1 MKFFDRENELGR
13 LADIE
18 RCSRQNAQFTVLTG
32 RRRVGKTSL
41 LLKAFAKT
49 DFAYLFV
56 ERKSEKDLCQ
66 TFKAELEEKLGMVI
80 LGEPDHFTQ
89 LFEQIMRF
97 AAQKP
102 VTVVI
107 DEFQEFLKVNPSVF
121 SGIQKI
127 WDIYKGNAKINL
139 VVSGSVYTLIQ
150 KIFKT
155 KRAALYGRETAF
167 LRIDPFRV
175 SVLKQILGEY
185 SPGFSNEDLLALWSF
200 TGGVA
205 KYVEMLVDAGA
216 FTFEAMLET
225 IVREDSPFIDEG
237 RSVLVDEFGRDYG
250 TYFSILSAIATGR
263 TTRNEISQA
272 VGRDAGG
279 YLSRLEND
287 YAIVSR
293 ALPLFASPS
302 AKSVRY
308 RLNDSFLIFWFRF
321 VFKYGFLLEIKG
333 HDRVREI
340 VRRDYAAF
348 SGFALERYF
357 REKFIESAKWTRI
370 GSWWDRKGENEIDL
384 MAENEL
390 EKTCAVCEI
399 KRDKSRINIEQLKKK
414 FNSFA
419 MATGH
424 WRRANPQFLA
434 LGLEDM

>member
-1 MKFFDRENELGR
+1 MRFFDREGELER

-18 RCSRQNAQFTVLTG
+18 RRSRQNAQFTVLTG

-41 LLKAFAKT
+41 LLKAFSNA

-66 TFKAELEEKLGMVI
+66 TFKAELEAKLVMVI
-80 LGEPDHFTQ
+80 LGEPDNFVQ

-102 VTVVI
+102 VTIVV

-121 SGIQKI
+121 SGIQKL
-127 WDIYKGNAKINL
+127 WDLYKGDAKINL
-139 VVSGSVYTLIQ
+139 VVSGSVYTLMQ

-167 LRIDPFRV
+167 IRIDPFRV
-175 SVLKQILGEY
+175 AVLKQILGEY
-185 SPGFSNEDLLALWSF
+185 SPGFSNEDLWALWSF

-205 KYVEMLVDAGA
+205 KYVEMLIDGGA
-216 FTFEAMLET
+216 FTFDAMLDT

-250 TYFSILSAIATGR
+250 TYFSILSAIAAGR

-287 YAIVSR
+287 YAIISR

-308 RLNDSFLIFWFRF
+308 RLTDSFLIFWFRF
-321 VFKYGFLLEIKG
+321 IFKYGFLLEIKG

-340 VRRDYAAF
+340 VRRDYSAF

-370 GSWWDRKGENEIDL
+370 GSWWDRKGENEID
-384 MAENEL
+384 MIVENEL
-390 EKTCAVCEI
+390 DGTCAVCEV
-399 KRDKSRINIEQLKKK
+399 KRDKSRIDLARLKEK
-414 FNSFA
+414 FEVFTK
-419 MATGH
+419 ATGR
-424 WRRANPQFLA
+424 WKRANPQFLA

>member
-1 MKFFDRENELGR
+1 MRFFDRENELER

-18 RCSRQNAQFTVLTG
+18 RHSRRNAQFTVLTG

-41 LLKAFAKT
+41 LLKAFSRT

-66 TFKAELEEKLGMVI
+66 TFKAELEAKLGMVI
-80 LGEPDHFTQ
+80 LGEPDRFTQ
-89 LFEQIMRF
+89 VFEQIMRF
-97 AAQKP
+97 ASQKP
-102 VTVVI
+102 VTVVM
-107 DEFQEFLKVNPSVF
+107 DEFQEFIRVNPSVF
-121 SGIQKI
+121 SGIQKL
-127 WDIYKGNAKINL
+127 WDLHKDNARINL
-139 VVSGSVYTLIQ
+139 VVSGSVYTLMQ

-175 SVLKQILGEY
+175 SVLKKIMGEY
-185 SPGFSNEDLLALWSF
+185 SPGFSNEDLLALWAF

-216 FTFEAMLET
+216 FTVDAMLET
-225 IVREDSPFIDEG
+225 IIREDSPFIDEG
-237 RSVLVDEFGRDYG
+237 RSVLIGEFGKDYG

-287 YAIVSR
+287 YAIITR
-293 ALPLFASPS
+293 AQPLFASPA

-321 VFKYGFLLEIKG
+321 IFKYGFLLEIRG
-333 HDRVREI
+333 HDRVRELI
-340 VRRDYAAF
+340 RRDYAAF

-357 REKFIESAKWTRI
+357 REKFIESSQWTRI

-384 MAENEL
+384 
-390 EKTCAVCEI
+390 VCDDEVSGTLDFYEV
-399 KRDKSRINIEQLKKK
+399 KRDASRINLHDLEQKSGAFFAKNPTLKSRNCFFKGL
-414 FNSFA
+414 S
-419 MATGH
+419 
-424 WRRANPQFLA
+424 
-434 LGLEDM
+434 LEDM

>member
-1 MKFFDRENELGR
+1 MRFFDRENELER

-18 RCSRQNAQFTVLTG
+18 RRSRQNAQFTVLTG

-41 LLKAFAKT
+41 LLKAFSRS

-66 TFKAELEEKLGMVI
+66 TFKAELEAKLGMVI
-80 LGEPDHFTQ
+80 LGEPDSFTQ
-89 LFEQIMRF
+89 LFEQVMRF
-97 AAQKP
+97 ASQKP

-107 DEFQEFLKVNPSVF
+107 DEFQEFIKVNPSVF
-121 SGIQKI
+121 SGIQKL
-127 WDIYKGNAKINL
+127 WDLYKDTAKINL
-139 VVSGSVYTLIQ
+139 VVSGSVYTLMQ

-175 SVLKQILGEY
+175 SVLKDILGEY
-185 SPGFSNEDLLALWSF
+185 SPGFSNEDLLALWAF

-205 KYVEMLVDAGA
+205 KYVELLVDAGA
-216 FTFEAMLET
+216 FTFDAMLDT
-225 IVREDSPFIDEG
+225 IVREDSPFVDEG

-287 YAIVSR
+287 YAIITR
-293 ALPLFASPS
+293 AQPLFAAPS

-321 VFKYGFLLEIKG
+321 LFKYGFMLEIKG
-333 HDRVREI
+333 YDRVREI
-340 VRRDYAAF
+340 IRRDYATF

-357 REKFIESAKWTRI
+357 REKFIEGAQWTRI
-370 GSWWDRKGENEIDL
+370 GSWWDRKGENEIYL
-384 MAENEL
+384 IAENEL
-390 EKTCAVCEI
+390 ERTYAVCEV
-399 KRDKSRINIEQLKKK
+399 KRDKSRVDIGLLRDK
-414 FNSFA
+414 FAAFTK
-419 MATGH
+419 ATGH
-424 WRRANPQFLA
+424 WKRANPQFLA
-434 LGLEDM
+434 LGMEDM

>member
-1 MKFFDRENELGR
+1 MRFFDRESELER

-18 RCSRQNAQFTVLTG
+18 RRSRQNAQFTVLTG

-41 LLKAFAKT
+41 LLKAFSQS

-66 TFKAELEEKLGMVI
+66 TFKSELEAKLGMVI
-80 LGEPDHFTQ
+80 LGEPDRFTQ

-107 DEFQEFLKVNPSVF
+107 DEFQEFVKVNPSVF
-121 SGIQKI
+121 SGIQKL
-127 WDIYKGNAKINL
+127 WDLHKDAAKINL
-139 VVSGSVYTLIQ
+139 VVSGSVYTLMQ

-175 SVLKQILGEY
+175 SVLKKILGEY
-185 SPGFSNEDLLALWSF
+185 SPGFSNEDLLALWAF

-205 KYVEMLVDAGA
+205 KYVELLVDAGA
-216 FTFEAMLET
+216 FTFDTMLDT
-225 IVREDSPFIDEG
+225 IVREDSPFVDEG

-287 YAIVSR
+287 YAIITR
-293 ALPLFASPS
+293 AQPLFAAPS

-321 VFKYGFLLEIKG
+321 LFKYGFLLEIKG
-333 HDRVREI
+333 YDRVREI
-340 VRRDYAAF
+340 IRRDYATF

-384 MAENEL
+384 IAENEL
-390 EKTCAVCEI
+390 ERTYAVCEV
-399 KRDKSRINIEQLKKK
+399 KRDKSRIDIGLLKEK
-414 FNSFA
+414 FAAFTK
-419 MATGH
+419 ATGH
-424 WRRANPQFLA
+424 WKRVNPQFLT
-434 LGLEDM
+434 LGMEDM